1 MIVRR
6 FNTGKPMVRFRA
18 EVDDLFG
25 DLFGSFSPQRVFDN
39 APAALLPAVNLRDT
53 EDAVLVEV
61 ELPGV
66 EPKEIEITVENET
79 LTIAGEKKECSEH
92 STEHYTHVERRFG
105 SFRRDIALP
114 SSVDTEKIEAKHDKG
129 VLSIRLPK
137 RESAVPKRIEVKV
150 D

>member
-6 FNTGKPMVRFRA
+6 FNTSPMVRFRG

-25 DLFGSFSPQRVFDN
+25 NLFGSFSPQRVFDTS
-39 APAALLPAVNLRDT
+39 PADLMPAINLRDT

-66 EPKEIEITVENET
+66 EPKDIEITVENET
-79 LTIAGEKKECSEH
+79 LTIAGEKKECTEH
-92 STEHYTHVERRFG
+92 SAEHYTHVERRFG

-137 RESAVPKRIEVKV
+137 RESAVPKRIEVMAE
-150 D
+150 